1 VRKREH
7 EAILAAHQA
16 GHDLQVT
23 AMRERIIYLEVQ
35 NEDLLNRCMS
45 KDWSQYTALSAE
57 PYNPPDPG
65 EWIFDATG
73 LVSVEREGEP
83 GSL

>member
-1 VRKREH
+1 MRRRDH
-7 EAILAAHQA
+7 ELVVAALQA
-16 GHDLQVT
+16 QIDHLNAV
-23 AMRERIIYLEVQ
+23 

-65 EWIFDATG
+65 EWIFDPTG
-73 LVSVEREGEP
+73 LVSVERDEAT